1 MQASLTP
8 ICTVTRK
15 CLPALKNRNYIG
27 RTSSEKVGNCES
39 SVGSDNWIIRQVN
52 GIYYLVGY
60 TLGALNFQDPVTGG
74 GKYDLK
80 DNTKA
85 REHTR
90 KATYGQIHDLGPG
103 SISSNIRLG
112 YGTIHGRKVKIFHCC
127 STPSPRL
134 AKTLKLH
141 HLNSSEV
148 TERADP
154 ALPTGTQGEESSAEH
169 GSSGDP
175 LR

>member
-1 MQASLTP
+1 MMLDDRRAQIHGEL
-8 ICTVTRK
+8 TRK

-27 RTSSEKVGNCES
+27 RTSSEKAGNCES
-39 SVGSDNWIIRQVN
+39 SIRQVN
-52 GIYYLVGY
+52 RIYYLVGY
-60 TLGALNFQDPVTGG
+60 TLGALNSQDPVTGG
-74 GKYDLK
+74 GKYDAKELQRQG
-80 DNTKA
+80 NTPA
-85 REHTR
+85 RQP
-90 KATYGQIHDLGPG
+90 YGQIHDLGPG

-112 YGTIHGRKVKIFHCC
+112 FGTIHGRRVKIFHCC

-154 ALPTGTQGEESSAEH
+154 TLQTGTQGEESSAEH

>member
-1 MQASLTP
+1 MQPSL
-8 ICTVTRK
+8 
-15 CLPALKNRNYIG
+15 
-27 RTSSEKVGNCES
+27 
-39 SVGSDNWIIRQVN
+39 IRQVSR
-52 GIYYLVGY
+52 IYYLVGY
-60 TLGALNFQDPVTGG
+60 TLEVLNSQDPVTGG

-85 REHTR
+85 RNTPAR
-90 KATYGQIHDLGPG
+90 QPYGQIHDLGPG

-112 YGTIHGRKVKIFHCC
+112 YGTIHGRRVKIFHCC

-141 HLNSSEV
+141 RLNSSEV

>member
-1 MQASLTP
+1 MMGQGKKGHAAEPVS
-8 ICTVTRK
+8 RK

-27 RTSSEKVGNCES
+27 H
-39 SVGSDNWIIRQVN
+39 
-52 GIYYLVGY
+52 
-60 TLGALNFQDPVTGG
+60 PVTGG
-74 GKYDLK
+74 GKYDAKELQRQG
-80 DNTKA
+80 NTPA
-85 REHTR
+85 RQP
-90 KATYGQIHDLGPG
+90 YGQIHDLGPG
-103 SISSNIRLG
+103 SISSNIRLE
-112 YGTIHGRKVKIFHCC
+112 YGTIHGRRVKIFHCC

-141 HLNSSEV
+141 HLNSLEV

-154 ALPTGTQGEESSAEH
+154 ALPTGTHGEESSAEH

>member
-1 MQASLTP
+1 MMGQGKKGHAAEPVS
-8 ICTVTRK
+8 RK

-39 SVGSDNWIIRQVN
+39 SIRQVN
-52 GIYYLVGY
+52 RIYYLVGY
-60 TLGALNFQDPVTGG
+60 TLEALNFQDPVTGG

-90 KATYGQIHDLGPG
+90 KATLRPDPRSRPRIHKLEY
-103 SISSNIRLG
+103 SLRIRN
-112 YGTIHGRKVKIFHCC
+112 IHGRRVKIFHCC

>member
-1 MQASLTP
+1 MMGQGKKGHAAEP
-8 ICTVTRK
+8 VTRK

-27 RTSSEKVGNCES
+27 HPTGYR
-39 SVGSDNWIIRQVN
+39 
-52 GIYYLVGY
+52 IYYLVGY

-74 GKYDLK
+74 GKYDAKELQRQG
-80 DNTKA
+80 NTPA
-85 REHTR
+85 RQP
-90 KATYGQIHDLGPG
+90 YGQIHDLGPG

-112 YGTIHGRKVKIFHCC
+112 YGTIHGRRVKIFHCC